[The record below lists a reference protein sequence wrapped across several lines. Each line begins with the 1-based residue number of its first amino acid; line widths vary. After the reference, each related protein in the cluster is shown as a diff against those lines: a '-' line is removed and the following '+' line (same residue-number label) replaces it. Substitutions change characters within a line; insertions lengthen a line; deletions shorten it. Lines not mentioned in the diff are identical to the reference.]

1 MFGFITEVEA
11 GPGSGPTNPLVVGAG
26 AGSKGGTGE
35 GPVGLFNPDR
45 AHTAINNVL
54 TWD

>member
-1 MFGFITEVEA
+1 MFGFITEVKA
-11 GPGSGPTNPLVVGAG
+11 GPGSGPANPLVVGTG

-45 AHTAINNVL
+45 AHTAINNVS